1 MVEPVTLVAT
11 VSMDLLVSVELMAR
25 PLQLLSLR
33 PVAKVVMVVG
43 SQASVSEDSVVM
55 VVSIHL
61 MCLLPVSMVVMLLL
75 LPSPVA
81 VVVVVVPGRFAVL
94 PHSLHRMVAA
104 VELVVCRHASLRLF
118 PVVVSTTLPVHR
130 VILVVSVLLVVMA

>member
-75 LPSPVA
+75 GA
-81 VVVVVVPGRFAVL
+81 F
-94 PHSLHRMVAA
+94 
-104 VELVVCRHASLRLF
+104 
-118 PVVVSTTLPVHR
+118 
-130 VILVVSVLLVVMA
+130 LLV